1 MELKE
6 EEGRVDCEA
15 ADETVKKSNASVEA
29 ALVVETPLAAA
40 SAGSF
45 CLRPSVAAMAHLL
58 FRHSP
63 SLRASIILTGSVLGS
78 GTAAE
83 IRMIMTSYMMQSD
96 VLGSHL
102 CWLQQTAA
110 AAAPLQP
117 ALC

>member
-1 MELKE
+1 MELRE

-15 ADETVKKSNASVEA
+15 ADETVEKYNASV
-29 ALVVETPLAAA
+29 VETMLTAA

-63 SLRASIILTGSVLGS
+63 SLRASIILTGSVLDS

-96 VLGSHL
+96 VLGSHP

-110 AAAPLQP
+110 AAAPVQP